1 MTIPKRTR
9 INPSFPKRQILL
21 TLLLLTAV
29 GGILPAENG
38 PGEFVLQDIRFWIP
52 DSVQKEEYLA
62 VSAPPVR
69 VHPKILILNY
79 HNIVLGRT
87 GNEYN
92 RDLYNFEQDL
102 RFLKQR
108 YEIIDLQD
116 LLAIRE
122 GRRGLRHDAVILTF
136 DDGDLSIYA
145 LAYPL
150 LREYRIKAT
159 FFIISSFAGHVGY
172 ADWRQIREISDY
184 RTDEGEQ
191 LFTIGS
197 HSASH
202 QFLSTLEPEVLLR
215 ELSESRREIERN
227 IDRKVDFL
235 ALPFGD
241 GADNPQ
247 IINAAKAAG
256 YSGIRTT
263 RESVLLPSA
272 IEPYS
277 LSCFTIGNR
286 SSDPEMN
293 RIWKA
298 SGR

>member
-1 MTIPKRTR
+1 VLEETR
-9 INPSFPKRQILL
+9 YWISESAEKTDYL
-21 TLLLLTAV
+21 
-29 GGILPAENG
+29 GI
-38 PGEFVLQDIRFWIP
+38 
-52 DSVQKEEYLA
+52 
-62 VSAPPVR
+62 SAPPVR
-69 VHPKILILNY
+69 THPKILVLNY
-79 HNIVLGRT
+79 HNIVFGRT

-92 RDLYNFEQDL
+92 RDLYNFEQDI

-116 LLAIRE
+116 LLEIRE
-122 GRRGLRHDAVILTF
+122 GRKTLIHDAVVLTF

-150 LREYRIKAT
+150 LREYRVKAT
-159 FFIISSFAGHVGY
+159 FFIISSFVGHVGY

-184 RTDEGEQ
+184 RTDEGIQ

-202 QFLSTLEPEVLLR
+202 QYLSTLEPTPLLQ
-215 ELSESRREIERN
+215 ELRASRMEIERN

-247 IINAAKAAG
+247 IILAGREAG
-256 YSGIRTT
+256 YAGIRTT
-263 RESVLLPSA
+263 LEAVVSPTAINMTSIPS
-272 IEPYS
+272 
-277 LSCFTIGNR
+277 FTVRNQ
-286 SSDPEMN
+286 SSDREMN

-298 SGR
+298 SGH